1 VLQRHHVVDVRVRG
15 SSSALMRCTAKSV
28 TPATHCT
35 VVVMARMLRVPTEP
49 SALR

>member
-1 VLQRHHVVDVRVRG
+1 VLQADHVVDVRVARQQLG
-15 SSSALMRCTAKSV
+15 LMRATACST